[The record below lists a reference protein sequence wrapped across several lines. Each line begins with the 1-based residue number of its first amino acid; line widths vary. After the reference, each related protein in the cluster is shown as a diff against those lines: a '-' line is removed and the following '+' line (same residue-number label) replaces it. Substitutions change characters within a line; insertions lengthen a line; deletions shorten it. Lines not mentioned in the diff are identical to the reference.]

1 MPATPAWPPHSLP
14 RLFVDQPLGEGTPV
28 TLDGAP
34 AHYLG
39 TVLRLAAGAEVKLFD
54 DRTGEWV
61 ARIEDV
67 TRKRVSLATTRH
79 LRPREEGP
87 DLWLLFAP
95 LKRATTD
102 WLVEKA
108 TELGAARL
116 QPVMTQ
122 RTVADRV
129 NLDRLRAVTIEAAE
143 QCDRTALPALG
154 EPAKLAALLK
164 DWHADRPLL
173 FADETGGAP
182 LAQASRPGPA
192 AILIGPEGG
201 FTPEEREAILAT
213 SGATPV
219 ALGPR
224 ILRAET
230 AALAAISLWMGAAGD
245 WGRPPRT

>member
-1 MPATPAWPPHSLP
+1 VTDLFSPSRLDPAPIFFFAWAMPATPAWPPHSLP

-143 QCDRTALPALG
+143 QCDRTALPL
-154 EPAKLAALLK
+154 
-164 DWHADRPLL
+164 W
-173 FADETGGAP
+173 
-182 LAQASRPGPA
+182 ASR
-192 AILIGPEGG
+192 
-201 FTPEEREAILAT
+201 R
-213 SGATPV
+213 SS
-219 ALGPR
+219 R
-224 ILRAET
+224 RC
-230 AALAAISLWMGAAGD
+230 
-245 WGRPPRT
+245 